1 MKRLHEPGDASTV
14 ALDARA
20 TREEIVRRLSEDLLG
35 PQADAELL
43 IKDKPSDRYL
53 TGILYP
59 QRVEIGPEDDEKLEA
74 QGDDEDE
81 SQGSERESVA
91 LANTRRPAS
100 AGLSFAVRPT
110 AEGIPSI
117 VIRVR
122 CGTYGIVQPEVH
134 EPKTEPGSPPP
145 FDGTPET
152 SVQKKPKPNWQRVSH
167 DVTLGPMGVNAAI
180 PPISLAD
187 RGLPGL
193 SLFFQSTRWGE
204 KGRLVTVALVNG
216 NELEK
221 GEGREVMEEK
231 SFFQTELIVTPGA
244 GTIFPAR
251 PSRRP
256 IVDADSRASALLYRE
271 ALEFA
276 VGHTCSASW
285 TAESGRASELRTTWV
300 PVATVHP
307 TSADGS
313 AEFAILRSTPSV
325 DPLSATWLSESDT
338 ADLHTGLSLLPQAYS
353 AWIDKQTKL
362 VNELPE
368 DFRPQALLHVDECRK
383 VCSRMAGGIATL
395 ATRED
400 VATAFRLANKAMVI
414 QRRWAKPGETDLRW
428 RPFQLG
434 FLLLTLT
441 SLTEP
446 ENADREVMDLLWFPT
461 GGGKTEAYLGLI
473 ALCAFHRRIRHGDTP
488 DNGRGVA
495 AIMRYTLRLLTTQQ
509 FQRAAALVL
518 ACEYLRRGNEV
529 PQGADAR
536 LGDESFSIG
545 LWVGDDAVANHFADA
560 AAALTGGGQFK
571 SPAQI
576 ERCPACDTRLRW
588 FPKQDL
594 KQIWVECQN
603 AECAFARSGAR
614 LPIWTVDDDVYR
626 EAPTVLIGTV
636 DKFAQLV
643 RNRETGALFGT
654 SNGNEPPDLIIQDE
668 LHLISG
674 PLGTMTALYEVAI
687 DELCKRGRR
696 RPKIIGSTA
705 TIRRAEDQV
714 RDLFNRSTCQFPP
727 PGIAAGDSGFA
738 VADRNKAGRV
748 FAGVTTAGRSAK
760 FTLQAI
766 CASLLQ
772 SATSPLFDDDS
783 RDPYWTLITYFN
795 SLRELGGA
803 VVLMRDDVDGSI
815 RDYASRREEKS
826 RDARSVEELTSRVS
840 QLEVRDKL
848 SELAR
853 SFSDGDAVDVLLAS
867 NMISVGVDIQR
878 LGLMVV
884 NGQPKGIAEYI
895 QATSRVGRGDLAG
908 LVVTAYN
915 NGKARD
921 RSHYE
926 SFATWHSMLYR
937 EVEATS
943 VTPFASRSRDRA
955 LHAVLVGMV
964 RHGIGSML
972 ARPTLNP
979 EAVRRAKEMIEE
991 ILTRVQNIDSAE
1003 ARGTKRQLESILN
1016 DWENRAGVSTY
1027 WNDKQRNSSLLMSA
1041 EKAAALRA
1049 AGRPRGQAWPTPNSM
1064 RNVEPGTMFGM
1075 VERLKVAEEEGQV
1088 DAE

>member
-1 MKRLHEPGDASTV
+1 MKRNRERDDASASGLN
-14 ALDARA
+14 ALA
-20 TREEIVRRLSEDLLG
+20 TREEIVRRLTTDLLG
-35 PQADAELL
+35 PQTQDELL

-59 QRVEIGPEDDEKLEA
+59 QRVPIGPEDDDKLDA

-81 SQGSERESVA
+81 SQGSEREGVA

-100 AGLSFAVRPT
+100 AGLSFAVLGT
-110 AEGIPSI
+110 DAGSGSI
-117 VIRVR
+117 VVRVR
-122 CGTYGIVQPEVH
+122 CGTYVLVQPGGSDGESVD
-134 EPKTEPGSPPP
+134 ESPPSAGDVGP
-145 FDGTPET
+145 APRRR
-152 SVQKKPKPNWQRVSH
+152 KIKPNWQRVAH
-167 DVTLGPMGVNAAI
+167 DVVIETIDVATAV

-193 SLFFQSTRWGE
+193 TVYIRSAGWGE
-204 KGRLVTVALVNG
+204 KGRLVTVALLNT
-216 NELEK
+216 NELED
-221 GEGREVMEEK
+221 GEGREAMEEK
-231 SFFQTELIVTPGA
+231 SFFQTELTITPGRA
-244 GTIFPAR
+244 TVFPAR

-256 IVDADSRASALLYRE
+256 VVDADSRSSALLYRD

-276 VGHTCSASW
+276 VGHTCSAWWS
-285 TAESGRASELRTTWV
+285 ARSGQASELRTMWIPIAAV
-300 PVATVHP
+300 QS

-313 AEFAILRSTPSV
+313 KEFGVLKDTAGL
-325 DPLSATWLSESDT
+325 DPLSATWLSEAPT
-338 ADLHTGLSLLPQAYS
+338 ADLVAGLRLLPAAYS
-353 AWIDKQTKL
+353 AWIGKKK
-362 VNELPE
+362 ELARTLTG
-368 DFRPQALLHVDECRK
+368 DFSTQALLHLDECEK
-383 VCSRMAGGIATL
+383 VCSRMAGGITTL
-395 ATRED
+395 ETNPD
-400 VATAFRLANKAMVI
+400 VAIAFRLANKAMVI
-414 QRRWAKPGETDLRW
+414 QRRWAKPEETDLQW

-434 FLLLTLT
+434 FLILTLT
-441 SLTEP
+441 SLVKP
-446 ENADREVMDLLWFPT
+446 DHPDRGIMDLLWFPT

-488 DNGRGVA
+488 DDGRGVA

-509 FQRAAALVL
+509 FQRAAALVM
-518 ACEYLRRGNEV
+518 ACEYLRRGKESPGGIDV
-529 PQGADAR
+529 K
-536 LGDESFSIG
+536 LGDQSFSIG

-560 AAALTGGGQFK
+560 AAALVGGQYK

-576 ERCPACDTRLRW
+576 ERCPSCNSRLRW

-603 AECAFARSGAR
+603 DQCVLARSGSR

-643 RNRETGALFGT
+643 RNPETGALFGT

-687 DELCKRGRR
+687 DELCRRGPR

-727 PGIAAGDSGFA
+727 PGIDANDSGFA
-738 VADRNKAGRV
+738 VEEEKKPGRV
-748 FAGVTTAGRSAK
+748 FVGVTTAGRSAK

-772 SATSPLFDDDS
+772 SATSSLFDDDS

-815 RDYASRREEKS
+815 GDYAKRRGEKP
-826 RDARSVEELTSRVS
+826 REARSIEELTSRVS

-853 SFSDGDAVDVLLAS
+853 TVEKGDAVDVLLAS

-878 LGLMVV
+878 LGVMVV
-884 NGQPKGIAEYI
+884 NGQPKGFAEYI

-964 RHGIGSML
+964 RHGVRSML
-972 ARPTLNP
+972 ERPTLNA
-979 EAVRRAKEMIEE
+979 EGVRRAQEVIEE
-991 ILTRVQNIDSAE
+991 VLRRVQNIDAGE
-1003 ARGTKRQLESILN
+1003 ARGTKRQLESVLD
-1016 DWENRAGVSTY
+1016 DWKNRAGVSTY
-1027 WNDKQRNSSLLMSA
+1027 WNDRRRNTSLLMSA

-1064 RNVEPGTMFGM
+1064 RNVEPGTMFGL
-1075 VERLKVAEEEGQV
+1075 VEKLKIAEEEAPA